1 MIFEFNEEQKM
12 LKDMVHDFATNEI
25 APYIDEWEEK
35 GEFSRETF
43 QKAAALGLAGLY
55 VPEEVGGANLNYFMG
70 ALVFEELARAAR
82 AMNYLAV
89 HNMVVRQIY
98 LNGTDEQ
105 REKYVKPL
113 ATGQKL
119 ASICITEP
127 NAGSDINVMK
137 SFAYREGDYYILN
150 GTKVFITGGSESDLY
165 TVLCKTDRDKGL
177 NGMTWLIVEKGA
189 EGFSFGKKEK
199 KLAFNSVPVLQLFF
213 DNVKVPVARRLGEEN
228 VGFKNFVRS
237 INGGRV
243 NVAAEAVGGA
253 QAALDA
259 SVKYAKERV
268 QFGQPIASFQAIQH
282 LLADMATE
290 LEAARLL
297 VYQAAYLLD
306 HNLPA
311 TMQVSMAKRFA
322 TDASMRIATDA
333 VQIFGGYGYMQEYKV
348 ERYFREAK
356 RGQIVEGT
364 NQIQRNNI
372 ARELLRQYA

>member
-1 MIFEFNEEQKM
+1 MIFELNEEQKM
-12 LKDMVHDFATNEI
+12 LKDMVHNFAVNEI

-43 QKAAALGLAGLY
+43 EKAAGLGLAGLY
-55 VPEEVGGANLNYFMG
+55 VPEEVGGSNLNYFMG
-70 ALVFEELARAAR
+70 ALVFEELAKAAR

-113 ATGQKL
+113 AAGKKL

-150 GTKVFITGGSESDLY
+150 GTKVFITSGGESDLY
-165 TVLCKTDRDKGL
+165 TVLCKTDKDKGL
-177 NGMTWLIVEKGA
+177 NGMTWLIVDKGH

-213 DNVKVPVARRLGEEN
+213 DNVKVPVSQRLGEEN

-259 SVKYAKERV
+259 AVKYAKERV
-268 QFGQPIASFQAIQH
+268 QFGQTIASFQSIQH

-311 TMQVSMAKRFA
+311 TKQVSMAKRFA
-322 TDASMRIATDA
+322 TDTSMRVATDA

-372 ARELLRQYA
+372 ARELLREY